1 VPENSAY
8 DFADNPTAISRVYN
22 FSSQVE
28 GRGVDE
34 SGCDNC
40 KQQRD
45 EHALFT
51 GQVILTDYLIERITQ
66 AEAHRGL
73 TLASLDQEEVVE
85 YLKTNLHW
93 RITDVGLA
101 LKSLQES
108 TNSFHDR
115 STTTSFQR
123 RICRRSKSP
132 SPRRKELISRR
143 RRGPHNTRHTRR
155 CGMQLRGDW
164 EVPHPEMFDLTFGF
178 DGSDEYD
185 NEPMHAYSIN
195 TVQVFYAGLTTMSLF

>member
-1 VPENSAY
+1 MPENSAY

-22 FSSQVE
+22 FSSPVE

-34 SGCDNC
+34 SGCDSC

-66 AEAHRGL
+66 AEPHRGL
-73 TLASLDQEEVVE
+73 TLTSLDQAEVVE

-101 LKSLQES
+101 S
-108 TNSFHDR
+108 
-115 STTTSFQR
+115 
-123 RICRRSKSP
+123 
-132 SPRRKELISRR
+132 
-143 RRGPHNTRHTRR
+143 
-155 CGMQLRGDW
+155 
-164 EVPHPEMFDLTFGF
+164 
-178 DGSDEYD
+178 
-185 NEPMHAYSIN
+185 EP
-195 TVQVFYAGLTTMSLF
+195 L